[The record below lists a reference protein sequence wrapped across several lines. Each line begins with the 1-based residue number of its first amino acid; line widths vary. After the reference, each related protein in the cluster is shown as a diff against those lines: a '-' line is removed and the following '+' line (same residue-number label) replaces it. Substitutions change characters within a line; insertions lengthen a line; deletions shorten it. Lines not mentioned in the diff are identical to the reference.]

1 MKYDDIT
8 SVDYYL
14 ITRIFLCILHIDK
27 HHGLLHFSEKHSS
40 YRTGSNHIREKDG
53 IWAALAWLQI
63 LAAKNASVE
72 SILKDHWK
80 TYGRNFFTRY
90 DYEECA
96 SEPCNKMMELLQN
109 FVDDKSN
116 IGKEFVSKCGKK
128 YVVSNI
134 DNFAY
139 TDPIDGSV
147 TTKQVNQINLVLIA

>member
-1 MKYDDIT
+1 MMILRALNIIHEYFYVSYILTSIT
-8 SVDYYL
+8 VYY
-14 ITRIFLCILHIDK
+14 IFLKKI
-27 HHGLLHFSEKHSS
+27 SS

-139 TDPIDGSV
+139 TDPIDSSV
-147 TTKQVNQINLVLIA
+147 TTKQVSQINLILIV